1 MRPMASPDT
10 RTELRGQG
18 SNLALPGF
26 NRPRRLQR
34 FSPVGELV
42 GLEGLEPP
50 LHGL

>member
-1 MRPMASPDT
+1 MVLPTGSWWGR
-10 RTELRGQG
+10 EG

-26 NRPRRLQR
+26 NRPRRQQR
-34 FSPVGELV
+34 FSPVV

>member
-1 MRPMASPDT
+1 MLLVGDWWGR
-10 RTELRGQG
+10 EG